1 MRLVILT
8 PATDNP
14 RFAGTWPEW
23 FERLAAPLRAE
34 GFAVEPA
41 PWTEAS
47 DLSGADAVLPLLAWG
62 YHLKADLWAARLDA
76 WERAG
81 LRMPNPAATLR
92 WNTAKTYLAELAGRG
107 APVVPTVAV
116 ERVTEEAVAEAR
128 ARFATEVVV
137 AKPQVS
143 AGSQDTVR
151 LKPGDPLDGAP
162 RGPAL
167 LQPFLPAVAQEG
179 EQSLFYFN
187 GVLSHAVAKAATGG
201 DFRVQPQFGG
211 QVAAM
216 TPSAEMLAVGQA
228 VLAAADR
235 PLAYARVDLIRDL
248 DGALKLM
255 ELEAIEPDLYLQYA
269 ADGGAAFA
277 RGMRAALA

>member
-14 RFAGTWPEW
+14 RFAQTWPEW

-34 GFAVEPA
+34 GFTVDPA
-41 PWTEAS
+41 PWTEDG
-47 DLSGADAVLPLLAWG
+47 DLADADAVLPLLAWG

-81 LRMPNPAATLR
+81 LRMPNPASTLR
-92 WNTAKTYLAELAGRG
+92 WNTTKTYLAELADRG
-107 APVVPTVAV
+107 APVIPTLAV
-116 ERVTEEAVAEAR
+116 DRVTAEVVEAAR
-128 ARFATEVVV
+128 ERFGVSTVV

-151 LKPGDPLDGAP
+151 LSPGDGLDGAP
-162 RGPAL
+162 KGGAL

-187 GVLSHAVAKAATGG
+187 GRLSHAVAKAATGG

-211 QVAAM
+211 QVATVA
-216 TPSAEMLAVGQA
+216 PSEEMVAVGEV